1 MRPHQKWTEIE
12 LFQTIDHGDEG
23 ALKEFNARIERC
35 VRWVFGRGGESEVQE
50 VCDRVRERLE
60 GLRRRGFSGNN
71 QAFRTYLYRVVAS
84 QVVEVRR
91 EGAHQVSLDE
101 PVDLPD
107 GATKTMGEL
116 AKEMIEPRWDALK
129 ELAAE
134 QEQGLLRAAF
144 ARLDDRC
151 RQLLWERE
159 VERRPE
165 QEIATRLQMT
175 LSNVWASLHRCKERL
190 YRFLLAT
197 LCAGSDRDWQTKVSE
212 LAKKLVEPFATVF
225 RLWWEENRTIREIAE
240 HVGRE
245 EREVKEFLARAK
257 AGLWQ
262 LAQETGSL

>member
-1 MRPHQKWTEIE
+1 MRWHRQWTELDLFEAVSRGDAVSLRE
-12 LFQTIDHGDEG
+12 L
-23 ALKEFNARIERC
+23 NARIERC
-35 VRWVFGRGGESEVQE
+35 VRWAFGRGGESEVQE

-84 QVVEVRR
+84 QVVEVQR
-91 EGAHQVSLDE
+91 ERAHQVSLDE
-101 PVDLPD
+101 PVDLPNGD
-107 GATKTMGEL
+107 TKRLEEL
-116 AKEMIEPRWDALK
+116 AKEMVEPRWDTLK
-129 ELAAE
+129 KLVAE
-134 QEQGLLRAAF
+134 HEQGLLRAAF

-165 QEIATRLQMT
+165 QEIAARLQMT

-190 YRFLLAT
+190 YRVLLAT
-197 LCAGSDRDWQTKVSE
+197 LCAGADPDWRAKVAR
-212 LAKKLVEPFATVF
+212 LAEKLVEPMATVF
-225 RLWWEENRTIREIAE
+225 RLWWEENRTIREIAQ